1 VPDKSARRSFAT
13 AAVATRP
20 RSRVVVRPATPD
32 DLTEIATMRLA
43 LLQEEAENP
52 FFANPHPDS
61 ARRTLRLTET
71 ELAVP
76 DQVFFLATRGRRAV
90 GMLRCR
96 AVQRTP
102 LVAEARQAVVTT
114 AYVVPTERRKGV
126 LRALLAACDRWCRT
140 NHLPAM
146 RLQCSLTNDVGQRTW
161 ESLGFQPAEV
171 VYLRDVPQG

>member
-1 VPDKSARRSFAT
+1 M
-13 AAVATRP
+13 
-20 RSRVVVRPATPD
+20 VVRAATVD
-32 DLTEIATMRLA
+32 DLKAIAAMRLA

-61 ARRTLRLTET
+61 ARRTLRLTQSELET
-71 ELAVP
+71 P
-76 DQVFFLATRGRRAV
+76 GQVFLLATRGRDAV

-114 AYVVPTERRKGV
+114 AYVVPSERRKGV
-126 LRALLAACDRWCRT
+126 LRALVAAADRWCES
-140 NHLPAM
+140 NDLPAM
-146 RLQCSLTNDVGQRTW
+146 RLQCSLTNDVGQKAW

-171 VYLRDVPQG
+171 VYLRDIPRG

>member
-1 VPDKSARRSFAT
+1 MPDAATRRASAK
-13 AAVATRP
+13 AAATRP
-20 RSRVVVRPATPD
+20 RSRVAVRAATAD
-32 DLTEIATMRLA
+32 DVTAIAAMRLA

-61 ARRTLRLTET
+61 ARRTLRLTQSELET
-71 ELAVP
+71 QG
-76 DQVFFLATRGRRAV
+76 QVFLLALRGREAV

-114 AYVVPTERRKGV
+114 AYVVPSERRKGV
-126 LRALLAACDRWCRT
+126 LRALIAAADQWCQS
-140 NHLPAM
+140 NDLPAM
-146 RLQCSLTNDVGQRTW
+146 RLQCSLTNDVGQKAW

-171 VYLRDVPQG
+171 VYLRDVPRD